1 MSIVVCWFQRTLK
14 QLEREQTDR
23 QTDTQDDYRNP
34 LAHARRGL
42 ITFLGIHIDTVA
54 QTISVPTEKLAAM
67 LQELA
72 AMRAAR
78 TCTKRSLLSLIG
90 KLAFAAKAIP
100 AGRIFLRRL
109 IDASTTVSSLH
120 HHMRIS
126 AEMKADMDW
135 WSTFAHTWNG
145 RATFLESTWTPSPAF
160 QLFTD
165 ASDSGFGCFW
175 QGRWRAGTWT
185 LQQRKRDIQWRE
197 LFAVLVAAT
206 AWGPHWTS
214 KRLLVHCDNRAVVD
228 IWRVGTSKQPSL
240 MTVVRALF
248 FVAARANF
256 TVLLQHILGVDNAI
270 ANALS
275 RSQLHRF
282 QLLAPG
288 ADELPTPIPA
298 VEIST

>member
-1 MSIVVCWFQRTLK
+1 
-14 QLEREQTDR
+14 
-23 QTDTQDDYRNP
+23 
-34 LAHARRGL
+34 
-42 ITFLGIHIDTVA
+42 
-54 QTISVPTEKLAAM
+54 
-67 LQELA
+67 
-72 AMRAAR
+72 
-78 TCTKRSLLSLIG
+78 
-90 KLAFAAKAIP
+90 
-100 AGRIFLRRL
+100 
-109 IDASTTVSSLH
+109 
-120 HHMRIS
+120 MRIS

-270 ANALS
+270 ADALS

-282 QLLAPG
+282 RLLAPG
-288 ADELPTPIPA
+288 TDELPTPIPA
-298 VEIST
+298 VEISTWPIFRNSALLHPPVERTQPAGNTTSPSAVAMAFTRSQHSPLLLCTRQPHSLSPDSPGLPGGN